1 MKEKLKGTIPNKPLP
16 LDVRLGLTKAE
27 DVKNPLRW
35 GILGAGEI
43 SRQWVHAVR
52 ACEGA
57 SVSAVAARD
66 INRARQFAEKNH
78 IKSSFGD
85 YAEMVQSPDVDVV
98 FIGTIPE
105 VQKEHVILAAKAGK
119 HVLCEKPF
127 SQNPQEAREMYR
139 VAAEENVMAQ
149 HGMWTR
155 FFPAVEHARLAIEH
169 GIIGDVLMVQAD
181 FSAEYTIQAAL
192 IAFGSGAPQSMTVT
206 GSSIVLEYD
215 EDRSAI
221 LSSPPY
227 PSEFPEVVEFIGSL
241 GRITL
246 EQPAHCPTVITIRVP
261 NKTPSRYMNANT
273 PAPVSRYEYPIPD
286 RVSIP
291 MAFPNQ
297 QGFIYEAEAVHRCLA
312 AGLLECPQFTK
323 IESLRVI
330 DLVAQVQKN
339 PKRQAYIKKL
349 RAKYISKSTT

>member
-1 MKEKLKGTIPNKPLP
+1 MNEKVKETTPTTPLP

-27 DVKNPLRW
+27 DVRHPLRW

-43 SRQWVHAVR
+43 SRQWVHALR

-57 SVSAVAARD
+57 TVSAVAARD
-66 INRARQFAEKNH
+66 ANRAKQFAKKYR

-85 YAEMVQSPDVDVV
+85 YAEMVQSSQVDIV
-98 FIGTIPE
+98 FVGTIPE
-105 VQKEHVILAAKAGK
+105 VQKDHVILAANAGK

-127 SQNPQEAREMYR
+127 SQNPREAREMYK
-139 VAAEENVMAQ
+139 AADKANVMAQ

-155 FFPAVEHARLAIEH
+155 FFPAVEHARLAIES

-192 IAFGSGAPQSMTVT
+192 IAFGSGSPQSISVT
-206 GSSIVLEYD
+206 GSSIVLEYE

-246 EQPAHCPTVITIRVP
+246 EQPAHCPTAITIRVP
-261 NKTPSRYMNANT
+261 KKTPSRYVNANT
-273 PAPVSRYEYPIPD
+273 PAPANRFEYPIPD
-286 RVSIP
+286 KVCIP
-291 MAFPNQ
+291 RAFPNQ
-297 QGFIYEAEAVHRCLA
+297 QGFLYEAEAVHRCLA